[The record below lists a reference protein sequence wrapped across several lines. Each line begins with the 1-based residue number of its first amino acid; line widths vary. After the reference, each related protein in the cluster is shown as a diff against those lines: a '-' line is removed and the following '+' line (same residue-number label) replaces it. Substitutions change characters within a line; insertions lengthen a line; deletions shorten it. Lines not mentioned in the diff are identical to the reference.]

1 MKHLKKTETRPPKA
15 PRHSTHRTLRGSDR
29 RAIRREWREAQA
41 IILHPSL
48 FAQTLEVA

>member
-1 MKHLKKTETRPPKA
+1 MKQLKKNESKPSKA
-15 PRHSTHRTLRGSDR
+15 PRHSTHRELRGSDR

-48 FAQTLEVA
+48 FAGQLEVA